1 MFKFKILYR
10 DNHSLARLGIIITPR
25 GVIPTPVFMPVG
37 TQGSVKAL
45 LPELVAALGYK
56 IILGNTYHL
65 LLRPGPEVIE
75 RAGGLHKFMHW
86 KGLILTDSGGFQV
99 YSLSG
104 YRKITDEGILFRS
117 HLDGSEYF
125 LTPEVALDVQL
136 KLNSD
141 ILMVLDVCIPYPASR
156 EETAK
161 LTKLTHRW
169 AERSLNYW
177 QGKGKGKALFGIIQG
192 GMFEDL
198 RKRSAQF
205 IAEHPFDGLALGG
218 LSVGEPI
225 EIRNA
230 MIEAA
235 IPFLPE
241 DKPRYLMGVGTPL
254 DMVEAVI
261 RGVDM
266 FDCVLPTR
274 NARRGS
280 LFTSQGVISIKRSE
294 FKEDFTP
301 LDPEC
306 SCYTCR
312 NYTKAYLRHL
322 FLSKELL
329 AYTLLSLHN
338 LSYYGRIMQE
348 IREAIRRGTL
358 FELRNK
364 LRELYE
370 KQPQE
375 AENGSN

>member
-10 DNHSLARLGIIITPR
+10 DGQSLARVGIIITPR

-75 RAGGLHKFMHW
+75 RAGGLHKFMQW

-117 HLDGSEYF
+117 HLDGREYF
-125 LTPEVALDVQL
+125 LTPEVALEVQF

-161 LTKLTHRW
+161 LTELTHKW
-169 AERSLNYW
+169 AERSLDYW

-192 GMFEDL
+192 GMFEEL

-218 LSVGEPI
+218 LSVGEPM

-230 MIEAA
+230 MIEVA

-254 DMVEAVI
+254 DIVEAVI

-294 FKEDFTP
+294 YKEDFTP

-348 IREAIRRGTL
+348 IREAIKRGTL
-358 FELRNK
+358 FELRDR

-375 AENGSN
+375 EENGSD

>member
-10 DNHSLARLGIIITPR
+10 DNHSLARFGVIITPR

-161 LTKLTHRW
+161 LTELTHRW

-254 DMVEAVI
+254 DIVEAVI

-375 AENGSN
+375 EENGSN

>member
-10 DNHSLARLGIIITPR
+10 DNQSLARLGIIITPR

-161 LTKLTHRW
+161 LTELTHRW
-169 AERSLNYW
+169 AERSLDYW
-177 QGKGKGKALFGIIQG
+177 KAKGKGKALFGIIQG
-192 GMFEDL
+192 GMFEEL
-198 RKRSAQF
+198 RKKSAQY
-205 IAEHPFDGLALGG
+205 IADHPFDGLALGG
-218 LSVGEPI
+218 LSVGELM

-241 DKPRYLMGVGTPL
+241 DKPCYLMGVGTPL
-254 DMVEAVI
+254 DLVEAVI

-280 LFTSQGVISIKRSE
+280 LFTSQGIISIKRSE
-294 FKEDFTP
+294 YKEDFTP

-306 SCYTCR
+306 ACYTCR

-338 LSYYGRIMQE
+338 LTYYGRIMQE

-358 FELRNK
+358 FELRDK

-375 AENGSN
+375 EENGSN